1 MATIRIQRDKGW
13 VDMIRRYKIFLNGEE
28 KGSLK
33 QGEDTELSVVP
44 GNYEIFGK
52 IDWCKTKRIQFAI
65 KNNEEKRKFAIYS
78 NLKGIKVFLA
88 AFYSILGIFKS
99 DIWIKIKEI

>member
-28 KGSLK
+28 K
-33 QGEDTELSVVP
+33 
-44 GNYEIFGK
+44 
-52 IDWCKTKRIQFAI
+52 
-65 KNNEEKRKFAIYS
+65 RKFAIYS
-78 NLKGIKVFLA
+78 NLRGIKIFLA
-88 AFYSILGIFKS
+88 AFYSILGIFRS